1 MRLISYILFISI
13 LAFGSC
19 ESDSKQANSTK
30 TATSRIDNKVVS
42 ERLDNATFAQKLK
55 ATPDALLIDV
65 RTPQE
70 FQAGHLDG
78 AVNYDYHNDKF
89 NEQIMSLDKMK
100 PTFIYCQSGGRSGKT
115 LTRMKTMG
123 FQKVYELKTGYGGWD
138 K

>member
-1 MRLISYILFISI
+1 MRLVYYILFISI
-13 LAFGSC
+13 LAFSSC
-19 ESDSKQANSTK
+19 QSDSKST
-30 TATSRIDNKVVS
+30 TSTTTGTSQTDGNIVS
-42 ERLDNATFAQKLK
+42 ERLDNVTFLQKLK

-70 FQAGHLDG
+70 FQAGSIEG
-78 AVNYDYHNDKF
+78 AINYDYHNDQF

-100 PTFIYCQSGGRSGKT
+100 PTFIYCQSGGRSGIT
-115 LTRMKTMG
+115 LARMKTMG